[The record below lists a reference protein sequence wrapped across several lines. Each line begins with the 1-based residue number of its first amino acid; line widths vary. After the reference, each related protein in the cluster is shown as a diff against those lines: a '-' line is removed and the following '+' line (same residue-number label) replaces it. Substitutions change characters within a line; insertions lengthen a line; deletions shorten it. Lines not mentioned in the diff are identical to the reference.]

1 MAYATVLSLSQNTA
15 ARVVKVW
22 EELAR
27 ASISSVMLD
36 LDVQP
41 HISLA
46 VCEVLDPALLRG
58 PLQRFAETTRPLSL
72 ELSSLGTFPTTE
84 GVVFLAPVVTQ
95 ELLEVHHG
103 FHGLLQDLG
112 IESAEYYRPGN
123 WVPHCTVAL
132 DVAPDQLGAAM
143 ELCLRSEAFGP
154 AELNEIGMIEFL
166 PVDELCAFPLG
177 GQ

>member
-1 MAYATVLSLSQNTA
+1 MAYAIVLNLSRDTA

-22 EELAR
+22 EDLAR
-27 ASISSVMLD
+27 ASISSTMLD

-41 HISLA
+41 HITLA
-46 VCEVLDPALLRG
+46 VCEVLDPALLRD
-58 PLQRFAETTRPLSL
+58 PMQRFAETTRPLSL
-72 ELSSLGTFPTTE
+72 EFSSLGTFPTTE
-84 GVVFLAPVVTQ
+84 GVVFLAPAVTQ
-95 ELLEVHHG
+95 ELLEVHRG

-143 ELCLRSEAFGP
+143 ELCLHREAYGP
-154 AELNEIGMIEFL
+154 MELDEIALIEFL
-166 PVDELCAFPLG
+166 PVDECCAFPLG